1 MELSKDELKLI
12 IKEAIQEAL
21 LSSKLE
27 KVTLTI
33 EECVNYTGIGR
44 DKIMELAHGENDF
57 PAFRVGKK
65 FLINKEMLCNWLEK
79 IASEKRIL

>member
-1 MELSKDELKLI
+1 MGLSQEDLKLI

-21 LSSKLE
+21 PKARVE

-33 EECVNYTGIGR
+33 EECVNYSGIGR
-44 DKIMELAHGENDF
+44 DKILELAHGENDF

-65 FLINKEMLCNWLEK
+65 FLINKNMLCKWLEK
-79 IASEKRIL
+79 TTKEKRVL